1 MPFKRFSLARYHLT
15 ALQNLPYLTYI
26 DLDWNSITDLTPL
39 DTNAANYYNSVYVSL
54 NGNSYLQNN
63 QITIAPE
70 MITLVYDNWTVNYN
84 VQFGDNGLQSAIQT
98 VLLNSH
104 ILTPCDCDY
113 SITPNDMATLA
124 TLDVSDYP
132 INSVEGLEFCTGL
145 YTLDLEWNQISDLTP
160 LSDLTGLY
168 SLNLAHNQ
176 ISNLTGLD
184 NLTNLYDLDLS
195 YNQILNNGDTN
206 NLGHL
211 ANMTNLNYLG
221 LDFNNISDFTSL
233 LSGPYGL
240 PSLIELEISGNQIT
254 SIPSPLYNG
263 SYQSLVPSLQNL
275 YLEAN
280 QITDLYSLED
290 LADTTGASY
299 VNLYVTGNPISL
311 QDCGVYS
318 EVYDLQNNYSWTVWG
333 YDSNTAAG
341 NCD

>member
-1 MPFKRFSLARYHLT
+1 MDLT
-15 ALQNLPYLTYI
+15 ALQYLSYLNYI

-39 DTNAANYYNSVYVSL
+39 DTNANYYGNAVYVSL
-54 NGNSYLQNN
+54 NGNSYLSNN

-70 MITLVYDNWTVNYN
+70 MMTLVYDNWTVNYN
-84 VQFGDNGLQSAIQT
+84 VQFGDEGLQNAIQT

-104 ILTPCDCDY
+104 ILTPCDCSTY
-113 SITPNDMATLA
+113 PITPNDMATLA

-132 INSVEGLEFCTGL
+132 INSVEGLEFCTSL
-145 YTLDLEWNQISDLTP
+145 NTLDLEWNQISDLTP

-195 YNQILNNGDTN
+195 YNQIQNGGDIN

-233 LSGPYGL
+233 FGPNGL

-254 SIPSPLYNG
+254 SIPSPLYND
-263 SYQSLVPSLQNL
+263 SERSLVPSLQNL

-280 QITDLYSLED
+280 QITDLYPLED
-290 LADTTGASY
+290 LADTTEASY

-311 QDCGVYS
+311 QDCGVFS
-318 EVYDLQNNYSWTVWG
+318 EVNALQNTYYWTVWG
-333 YDSNTAAG
+333 YDYYTAAG
-341 NCD
+341 HCD